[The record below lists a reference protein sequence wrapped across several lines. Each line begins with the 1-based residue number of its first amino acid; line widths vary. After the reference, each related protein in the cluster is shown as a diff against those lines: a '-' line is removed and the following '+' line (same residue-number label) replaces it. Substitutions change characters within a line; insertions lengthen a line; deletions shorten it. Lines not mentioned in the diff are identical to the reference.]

1 VRHFVLYIL
10 LILAISVFSCK
21 DKVICPAFQSTYILN
36 DSIRM
41 AKFSMFGTDSM
52 PKYQVAS
59 RRNKF
64 GLNKDYGLFERQ
76 RKAYDLWTTPKKNV
90 LGPPAKD
97 PLFILEEDLIAA
109 EIINNVDSLGIDSL
123 QSDSVS
129 SLTEF
134 LASADIPEN
143 TGPKYKYRYNPKY
156 SYNHEQEYYNKYF
169 GHLFIDNRPPP
180 EKEAELDFD
189 AFENDSLSVK
199 KKKQFVPGMFKKKKK
214 KISGAEEEP
223 KEAIE
228 AEATDPEIEL
238 EEEEEGGN

>member
-1 VRHFVLYIL
+1 
-10 LILAISVFSCK
+10 
-21 DKVICPAFQSTYILN
+21 
-36 DSIRM
+36 
-41 AKFSMFGTDSM
+41 MFGTDSM

-76 RKAYDLWTTPKKNV
+76 RKVYDLWTSPKENV

-109 EIINNVDSLGIDSL
+109 ELTNSVDSLGIDSL

-129 SLTEF
+129 SPTEL

-143 TGPKYKYRYNPKY
+143 TGPKYKYRYNPKFA
-156 SYNHEQEYYNKYF
+156 YNHEQEYYNKYF

-199 KKKQFVPGMFKKKKK
+199 KKKKLGTGMFKKKKK

-228 AEATDPEIEL
+228 VEAADPETEV